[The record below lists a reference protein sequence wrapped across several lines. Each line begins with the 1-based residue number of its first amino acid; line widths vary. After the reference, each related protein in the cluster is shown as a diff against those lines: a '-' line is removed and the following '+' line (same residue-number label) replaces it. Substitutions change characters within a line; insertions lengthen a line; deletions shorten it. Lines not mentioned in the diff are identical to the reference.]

1 MAVLSRGYRIITSE
15 PGLIDFLIAFRGVAY
30 GEPQR
35 LPECIESAIRDV
47 TRHWPTETPEPLTA
61 ICYPVPGLV
70 VHVASLC
77 GPDGCCIAAT
87 FEPLR
92 ARPSAHHAS
101 VAFGLSERE
110 AEIAQ
115 LLVNGMS
122 GAEIARHLN
131 IAYNT
136 VHEHLKHI
144 HVKLNVS
151 TRGELISRL
160 LDP

>member
-1 MAVLSRGYRIITSE
+1 
-15 PGLIDFLIAFRGVAY
+15 
-30 GEPQR
+30 
-35 LPECIESAIRDV
+35 
-47 TRHWPTETPEPLTA
+47 
-61 ICYPVPGLV
+61 
-70 VHVASLC
+70 
-77 GPDGCCIAAT
+77 
-87 FEPLR
+87 
-92 ARPSAHHAS
+92 

-160 LDP
+160 LDA